1 MIRIHLWML
10 YDEQESNA
18 MERKLIDILDSSQ
31 SVVVRIGGD
40 FPRTRQLGEERDK
53 AALIEELIREALE
66 GIEERIK
73 VGGEL
78 IRIIR
83 SEDREQGGLTV

>member
-1 MIRIHLWML
+1 
-10 YDEQESNA
+10 
-18 MERKLIDILDSSQ
+18 MERKLIDNLNSSQ
-31 SVVVRIGGD
+31 SVVVCIGGD
-40 FPRTRQLGEERDK
+40 FPHTRQLGEERNK

-78 IRIIR
+78 IKTIR
-83 SEDREQGGLTV
+83 SEDREHGGLTV